1 MRPEQRTGELELASP
16 HLGEALNR
24 VVDAGERLAQHR
36 LELALVELRQT
47 ISALQIPAT
56 ATLGAAILV
65 VCGWVFVAIGAMR
78 WLAELWPPFAA
89 ALAVGV
95 AQFAIAA
102 LLFGWQRRALRR
114 MAQEKTRT
122 RP

>member
-1 MRPEQRTGELELASP
+1 VRLERRTGDLELASP

-36 LELALVELRQT
+36 LELALVELRQM
-47 ISALQIPAT
+47 ISAQIPAT

-102 LLFGWQRRALRR
+102 LLFAWQRRALRR
-114 MAQEKTRT
+114 MAQEKTRAK
-122 RP
+122 P